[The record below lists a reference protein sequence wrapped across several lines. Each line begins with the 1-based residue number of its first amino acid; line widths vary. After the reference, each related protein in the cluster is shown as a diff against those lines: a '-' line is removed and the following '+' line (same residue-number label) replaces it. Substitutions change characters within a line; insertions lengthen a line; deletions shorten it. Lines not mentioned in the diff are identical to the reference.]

1 MSGWLLLSTVC
12 LLFSATALANTP
24 IYSFTQTPSSTQA
37 GGHPDLSVDFTNGDY
52 SENPLGGCGCQN
64 AKTTIIK
71 SPPGLIA
78 DPHATP
84 QCRVIEF
91 SGDRCPVDSQ
101 VGFAFV
107 SAKSFFGPGGGFF
120 AAVYNLEP
128 PPGDAGLMGF
138 NVPLLEFPIFLRFN
152 PRTES
157 DYGLTETTE
166 GISQLAPLTLF
177 ELTLFGVPASPS
189 NDAMRAPLGWDFAD
203 KGNTFPPTPSNSPER
218 PFLDNPTSCG
228 TPLSASLEILSYDG
242 GASFA
247 ETTFPATT
255 GCDQLSFN
263 PSLSAE
269 PTTAQA
275 DSPSGLDVN
284 LSVPQLES
292 PTTPSPSEIK
302 AATVT
307 LPKGFSINP
316 NAADGKTSCSD
327 SEAQFGTEN
336 AAQCP
341 EDSKVGT
348 LSIESSA
355 LPGPLPG
362 YIYLG
367 TPQPGS
373 RYRLVLVADGFGVHV
388 KLPGSV
394 IADPQ
399 TGQLVASFQNLPQ
412 SPFSDFDMHFFGSER
427 GLLATPT
434 QCGTYP
440 VISTFVPWDSGLP
453 DQTSTQFFTLSS
465 GPDGTPCP
473 GVERPFT
480 PSLQAGVT
488 DNTAAAHTIFSLD
501 LTRPD
506 GDQDLTGLSV
516 TAPPGLSATLA
527 GIPSCSDAALQAAAE
542 PGYSGLEEAA
552 SPSCPRAS
560 AIGTSVVGAG
570 AGTHPVYLPGRV
582 YLAGPYKGAPLEPR
596 GDHPGR
602 VGSL

>member
-1 MSGWLLLSTVC
+1 
-12 LLFSATALANTP
+12 
-24 IYSFTQTPSSTQA
+24 
-37 GGHPDLSVDFTNGDY
+37 
-52 SENPLGGCGCQN
+52 
-64 AKTTIIK
+64 
-71 SPPGLIA
+71 
-78 DPHATP
+78 
-84 QCRVIEF
+84 
-91 SGDRCPVDSQ
+91 
-101 VGFAFV
+101 
-107 SAKSFFGPGGGFF
+107 
-120 AAVYNLEP
+120 
-128 PPGDAGLMGF
+128 MGF

-177 ELTLFGVPASPS
+177 ELTLFGVPASAS

-203 KGNTFPPTPSNSPER
+203 NGNTFPPTPSNSPER

-242 GASFA
+242 GTSFA
-247 ETTFPATT
+247 ETAFPATT

-275 DSPSGLDVN
+275 DSASGLDVN

-367 TPQPGS
+367 KPQPGS
-373 RYRLVLVADGFGVHV
+373 RYRLFLVADGFGVHV

-399 TGQLVASFQNLPQ
+399 TGQLVASFQDLPQ

-440 VISTFVPWDSGLP
+440 VISTFVPWDSALP

-473 GVERPFT
+473 GAERP
-480 PSLQAGVT
+480 L
-488 DNTAAAHTIFSLD
+488 
-501 LTRPD
+501 RP
-506 GDQDLTGLSV
+506 V
-516 TAPPGLSATLA
+516 
-527 GIPSCSDAALQAAAE
+527 
-542 PGYSGLEEAA
+542 
-552 SPSCPRAS
+552 
-560 AIGTSVVGAG
+560 
-570 AGTHPVYLPGRV
+570 
-582 YLAGPYKGAPLEPR
+582 
-596 GDHPGR
+596 
-602 VGSL
+602 